1 MIDLSLFFILL
12 LKITPLYINIILG
25 YLSVKFL
32 NVKKESI
39 ATLVIYIITP
49 LVVFS
54 STISVQIDTKLA
66 LLPFMIYIFCS
77 FTAIVVYRLFRN
89 HWADATSNILAFNAG
104 TGNAGYFGIPLA
116 LLFFDNHVVN
126 VFIFAQLAFI
136 FYGNTTG
143 FYITA
148 KGNFTVRQSLK
159 KVLRLPVIYAFIFGL
174 ACNFYGLSIP
184 DELIVYTSQFKA
196 VYGILGI
203 MILGMGLV
211 GLRQSGEL
219 DKKFVL
225 LNFFFKF
232 VYWPVCALIFIYLDK
247 NLLYIFNDENIYKII
262 FLFSIVPVAN
272 NGVTL
277 AIINGLKPEKAIVT
291 VLLSTIFSL
300 VYIPCMIVLYGGF

>member
-1 MIDLSLFFILL
+1 MSLFFILI
-12 LKITPLYINIILG
+12 LKIAPIYINIILG

-54 STISVQIDTKLA
+54 STISVKIDTKLA
-66 LLPFMIYIFCS
+66 LLPIIIYLFCS
-77 FTAIVVYRLFRN
+77 ITAILVYRIFRN
-89 HWADATSNILAFNAG
+89 QWADATSNILAFNAG
-104 TGNAGYFGIPLA
+104 TGNAGYFGVPLA
-116 LLFFDNHVVN
+116 LLFFEPHVVN
-126 VFIFAQLAFI
+126 IFIFAQLAFI

-148 KGNFTVRQSLK
+148 KGNFTVKQSLK

-211 GLRQSGEL
+211 GLKQSGEL
-219 DKKFVL
+219 DKKFVFF
-225 LNFFFKF
+225 NFFFKF
-232 VYWPVCALIFIYLDK
+232 IYWPICALLFIFIDK
-247 NLLYIFNDENIYKII
+247 NIIHIFNDEHIYQII
-262 FLFSIVPVAN
+262 FLFSIVPIAN

-291 VLLSTIFSL
+291 VLLSTIFSV